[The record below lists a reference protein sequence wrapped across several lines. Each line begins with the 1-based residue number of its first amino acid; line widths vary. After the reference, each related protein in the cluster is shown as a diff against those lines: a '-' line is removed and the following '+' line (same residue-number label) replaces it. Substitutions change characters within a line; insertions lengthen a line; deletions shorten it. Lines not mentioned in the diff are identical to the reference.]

1 MSEVAEQKIDT
12 NDVSVIVREILEEE
26 TESLLIDNQNKE
38 ILKEIIDEKKDEII
52 TKTFLQLVESYLT
65 QDSCNLEKINI
76 KLTPDVQKYFLLL
89 CKESP
94 DLFGS
99 FEEGLKKIIQ
109 DNKINTKDIPDI
121 IVLVSKVYA
130 IINSKKGMPNI
141 DPYELIKTLLNLA
154 LVIYIDTNKIQNPEL
169 LVELLKIVDSSID
182 LIKLTPLV
190 PKKIGCLNRL
200 FRRK

>member
-65 QDSCNLEKINI
+65 QDSSNLEKINI

-130 IINSKKGMPNI
+130 IINSKKGIPNI
-141 DPYELIKTLLNLA
+141 DPYELIKTLLNLT